1 MKIALPSHEK
11 GVQQDVILHAPA
23 RSRAGVEEIAMESLY
38 VVVGWLLIVVGMFL
52 IARTLIGVA
61 LGIVRGVLRFVF
73 LLVTAALGLGLLWI
87 GFSLTQHQVVLPW

>member
-1 MKIALPSHEK
+1 
-11 GVQQDVILHAPA
+11 
-23 RSRAGVEEIAMESLY
+23 MESLY

-73 LLVTAALGLGLLWI
+73 LLATAALGLGLLWI

>member
-1 MKIALPSHEK
+1 M
-11 GVQQDVILHAPA
+11 
-23 RSRAGVEEIAMESLY
+23 EEIAMESLY

-61 LGIVRGVLRFVF
+61 LGIVVGVLRFVF

-87 GFSLTQHQVVLPW
+87 GFSLTQHRVVLPW

>member
-1 MKIALPSHEK
+1 M
-11 GVQQDVILHAPA
+11 
-23 RSRAGVEEIAMESLY
+23 EEIAMESLY